1 MKGVDVSKHQG
12 RIDWKKV
19 ADSGV
24 EFVIIRAGYGKN
36 NVDKY
41 FIENIV
47 GAHTAGLKVGVYW
60 FIYALNEQDALEN
73 AKKFHQTIE
82 PYRAAITMRVWA
94 DYEGDSDNYSRK
106 EGVVQNNSTRTRIVR
121 TFLNYLKAKGWEVGN
136 YANPDY
142 IKNKFED
149 LSEYPLWL
157 AWYDVSPEKAKAYNP
172 VIFQYSSKGTVPGI
186 IGPCDMNISFE
197 ESKEDVEPE
206 YYPIPE
212 FTLTDHLKK
221 IGVDSSFNNRKKIA
235 LKNNIGNPYTGTKE
249 QNEEMLE
256 ILISGKLIKP

>member
-1 MKGVDVSKHQG
+1 MKGIDVSKHQG

-47 GAHTAGLKVGVYW
+47 GAHTAGLKIGVYW
-60 FIYALNEQDALEN
+60 FIYALNENDALKN
-73 AKKFHQTIE
+73 AEKFHQTIE
-82 PYRAAITMRVWA
+82 PYRSAIDMKACA
-94 DYEGDSDNYSRK
+94 DWEYDSDEYSRK
-106 EGVVQNNSTRTRIVR
+106 NNVVQNNSTRTRMVK
-121 TFLNYLKAKGWEVGN
+121 TFLNFLKAKGWEVGD

-142 IKNKFED
+142 INNKFED

-157 AWYDVSPEKAKAYNP
+157 AYYTNNELNAMKYNP
-172 VIFQYSSKGTVPGI
+172 WMWQYSSKGSVPGI
-186 IGPCDMNISFE
+186 KGNVDMNICY
-197 ESKEDVEPE
+197 EDVKEEVIIE
-206 YYPIPE
+206 YYPLPV
-212 FTLTDHLKK
+212 FTLTEHLKK

-235 LKNNIGNPYTGTKE
+235 TTNGIANYTGTKE
-249 QNEEMLE
+249 QNEYMLE
-256 ILISGKLIKP
+256 LLVNGKLIK

>member
-1 MKGVDVSKHQG
+1 MRGIDVSKHQG
-12 RIDWKKV
+12 IIDWKKV

-47 GAHTAGLKVGVYW
+47 GAHTAGIKVGVYW
-60 FIYALNEQDALEN
+60 FIYALNEQDALKN
-73 AKKFHQTIE
+73 AEKFHQTIE
-82 PYRAAITMRVWA
+82 PYRDAITMRVWA
-94 DYEGDSDNYSRK
+94 DYEGDSDKYSRN

-121 TFLNYLKAKGWEVGN
+121 TFLNYLKAKGWDVGN

-142 IKNKFED
+142 IKNYFED

-157 AWYDVSPEKAKAYNP
+157 ANYTKNEANAKKYNP
-172 VIFQYSSKGTVPGI
+172 WMWQYSSKGGVPGVR
-186 IGPCDMNISFE
+186 GNCDMNICY
-197 ESKEDVEPE
+197 EDVRDELIIE

-235 LKNNIGNPYTGTKE
+235 TTNGIANYTGTAE
-249 QNEEMLE
+249 QNLKMLE
-256 ILISGKLIKP
+256 LLQTGKLIK